1 MLRIYP
7 TQVGERALIW
17 CRAGICAADFEAH
30 AAEIAAACYARQ
42 ARVEGNK
49 RWAQLVQ
56 LDIVRRDTLAAHTS
70 SPPVSP
76 GCLPNGG
83 RRHDHRDDPL
93 LAALADAAQR
103 KQRADH
109 DIRLLLA
116 YAREHVQPRPYRLA
130 DLADAAGMSIS
141 GVRTAYTQADID
153 QAARLTGGSR
163 GRHLLAVITSLL
175 VNGARLPA
183 SITHRCLTRH
193 PATTRA

>member
-1 MLRIYP
+1 M
-7 TQVGERALIW
+7 T
-17 CRAGICAADFEAH
+17 
-30 AAEIAAACYARQ
+30 
-42 ARVEGNK
+42 
-49 RWAQLVQ
+49 
-56 LDIVRRDTLAAHTS
+56 T
-70 SPPVSP
+70 
-76 GCLPNGG
+76 
-83 RRHDHRDDPL
+83 DDPL

-116 YAREHVQPRPYRLA
+116 YAREQVQPRPYRLA

-141 GVRTAYTQADID
+141 GVRTAYTKADID

-175 VNGARLPA
+175 IDGRNACPRA
-183 SITHRCLTRH
+183 SRHRCLTRH